1 MTSQHQNHLK
11 NILRKLSRNCLKY
24 NIYILDRSTAYYIYY
39 KYRSFIGILKFRL
52 HKKNWKLVTRYLL
65 YIWCLPIFGN
75 LNVLQW
81 HFSSTVFA
89 YKIISNNLGGN
100 FEALFFQFKYFF
112 SRSMHFLNFSSTSQI
127 KQKNSQINTL
137 KSKFDNKIQF
147 VLKKIVTELHSSDLR
162 NFK

>member
-1 MTSQHQNHLK
+1 MCWQKIKRKPHVGSRRLFSVYFLKNPWPPYSQHQNHLK

-100 FEALFFQFKYFF
+100 FEAFFF
-112 SRSMHFLNFSSTSQI
+112 SSNIFSADRCT
-127 KQKNSQINTL
+127 
-137 KSKFDNKIQF
+137 F
-147 VLKKIVTELHSSDLR
+147 
-162 NFK
+162 